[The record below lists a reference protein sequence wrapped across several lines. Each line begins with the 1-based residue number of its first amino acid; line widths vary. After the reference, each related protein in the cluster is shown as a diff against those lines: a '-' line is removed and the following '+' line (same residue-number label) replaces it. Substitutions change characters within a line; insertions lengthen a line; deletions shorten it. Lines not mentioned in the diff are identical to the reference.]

1 MKGNTT
7 YPWRALLSGHMATPW
22 RTAAFGI
29 KLLLL
34 LLLPLAAR
42 LIMLVGMGVGKKE
55 LPGAL
60 LDFPPPAP
68 LTDTG
73 PFPLVL
79 KFHKVPKKECAN
91 ASLQR
96 EPRSPH
102 PVFTLDNGCLMR
114 VWCGSLRA
122 AMR

>member
-1 MKGNTT
+1 
-7 YPWRALLSGHMATPW
+7 
-22 RTAAFGI
+22 
-29 KLLLL
+29 LL

-79 KFHKVPKKECAN
+79 KFHKVPPKKCEKPLCNAN
-91 ASLQR
+91 RAHRILF
-96 EPRSPH
+96 
-102 PVFTLDNGCLMR
+102 FTLDGCQMR